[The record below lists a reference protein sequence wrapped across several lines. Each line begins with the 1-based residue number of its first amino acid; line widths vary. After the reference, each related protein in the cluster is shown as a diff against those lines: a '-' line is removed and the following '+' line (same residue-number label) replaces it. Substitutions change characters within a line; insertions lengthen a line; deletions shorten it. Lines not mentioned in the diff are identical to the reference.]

1 MMIRK
6 GMCLVIVFLLLHLHG
21 FQPEHEEEA
30 KGGSNNSNGEAAKED
45 KQEQPGAVV
54 AR

>member
-1 MMIRK
+1 M
-6 GMCLVIVFLLLHLHG
+6 IVFLLLHLHV